1 MYFFEMEIP
10 SMLEAQ
16 NVSSLM
22 EKYVRMSRVYR
33 ENPER
38 NIKPHLS
45 PVLLQVVAES
55 TLSDGIFGFPCK
67 FTC

>member
-38 NIKPHLS
+38 NIKPIF
-45 PVLLQVVAES
+45 LQYCFRS
-55 TLSDGIFGFPCK
+55 
-67 FTC
+67 